1 MSIYSLY
8 GCKNAEQLYKKVKS
22 GNEEVKGLID
32 FIEYLKRDREREAP
46 LISSNI
52 KLKDYLKE
60 NSNRTDGTYVLLLDA
75 QNVLIKDFK
84 AKSEN
89 KKKEIIEEALNN
101 NAKSMI
107 IVNWDKEEGQLKTTA
122 QEISEISALKKNAKI
137 FEIGILDN
145 VTVGKEEYVSYL
157 ERGILNEEASVYS
170 YLSLDKT
177 EKEEGF
183 VKEYN
188 DSYIGNF
195 KEIEKSSDF
204 FKHYTEKEIKGLS
217 MTKDFDKI
225 KESLKVELSE
235 KEKEIFSIMYIDRK
249 NRIIKKENIFEG
261 TLDKSIIYMREL
273 GKKLINEKIEFS
285 GIVAI
290 HNHPAGSKTP
300 SSADIELTEKI
311 KEGLKIF
318 EIDVKDHLI
327 VSRKGVSSFLELK
340 LLENKYSPEPAKLF
354 NIDKIKRKNKE
365 KELER

>member
-122 QEISEISALKKNAKI
+122 QE
-137 FEIGILDN
+137 
-145 VTVGKEEYVSYL
+145 T
-157 ERGILNEEASVYS
+157 R
-170 YLSLDKT
+170 
-177 EKEEGF
+177 
-183 VKEYN
+183 
-188 DSYIGNF
+188 
-195 KEIEKSSDF
+195 
-204 FKHYTEKEIKGLS
+204 
-217 MTKDFDKI
+217 
-225 KESLKVELSE
+225 
-235 KEKEIFSIMYIDRK
+235 
-249 NRIIKKENIFEG
+249 
-261 TLDKSIIYMREL
+261 
-273 GKKLINEKIEFS
+273 
-285 GIVAI
+285 
-290 HNHPAGSKTP
+290 
-300 SSADIELTEKI
+300 
-311 KEGLKIF
+311 
-318 EIDVKDHLI
+318 
-327 VSRKGVSSFLELK
+327 
-340 LLENKYSPEPAKLF
+340 
-354 NIDKIKRKNKE
+354 
-365 KELER
+365 

>member
-1 MSIYSLY
+1 
-8 GCKNAEQLYKKVKS
+8 
-22 GNEEVKGLID
+22 
-32 FIEYLKRDREREAP
+32 
-46 LISSNI
+46 
-52 KLKDYLKE
+52 
-60 NSNRTDGTYVLLLDA
+60 
-75 QNVLIKDFK
+75 
-84 AKSEN
+84 
-89 KKKEIIEEALNN
+89 
-101 NAKSMI
+101 
-107 IVNWDKEEGQLKTTA
+107 
-122 QEISEISALKKNAKI
+122 
-137 FEIGILDN
+137 
-145 VTVGKEEYVSYL
+145 
-157 ERGILNEEASVYS
+157 
-170 YLSLDKT
+170 
-177 EKEEGF
+177 
-183 VKEYN
+183 
-188 DSYIGNF
+188 
-195 KEIEKSSDF
+195 
-204 FKHYTEKEIKGLS
+204 
-217 MTKDFDKI
+217 
-225 KESLKVELSE
+225 
-235 KEKEIFSIMYIDRK
+235 MYIDRK